1 MARFNIFSVV
11 ITLGL
16 GLVAT
21 NAHAD
26 AKKAQA
32 EQYVR
37 AHLQCS
43 AYFNSKP
50 SGKSRS
56 EQHIEA
62 GAEWMEVFSA
72 LAHDVNSAKSWM
84 RANSAAMTHKVEQ
97 EYGGNFLDPRI
108 GNDFESLCSKVHPG
122 LTSNG
127 ARVDPAALEAARAKR
142 NVTVDELIIK
152 TLTGKTIKI
161 ENSGLKT
168 VAELK
173 NAIQDEEGI
182 PPEQQRLIFA
192 GKQLED
198 GASLAG
204 YNIKSGDTLHL
215 ILRLR

>member
-1 MARFNIFSVV
+1 MRFNVFSVV
-11 ITLGL
+11 ITIGL
-16 GLVAT
+16 SLAT
-21 NAHAD
+21 ANAHAD
-26 AKKAQA
+26 PNKAQA

-37 AHLQCS
+37 AHIQCS

-72 LAHDVNSAKSWM
+72 LSHDVNSAKSWM
-84 RANSAAMTHKVEQ
+84 RANSKAMTQKVQQ

-127 ARVDPAALEAARAKR
+127 ARVDPAALEATRAKK
-142 NVTVDELIIK
+142 NVTVDELFVK

-168 VAELK
+168 VADLK
-173 NAIQDEEGI
+173 DAIQDEEGI
-182 PPEQQRLIFA
+182 PPKQQRLIFA

-198 GASLAG
+198 AASLAV

-215 ILRLR
+215 ILSR

>member
-1 MARFNIFSVV
+1 MARFNLLLILFASGA
-11 ITLGL
+11 TLTGFE
-16 GLVAT
+16 AQA
-21 NAHAD
+21 NPQ
-26 AKKAQA
+26 KAQA

-43 AYFNSKP
+43 AFFNSKP

-62 GAEWMEVFSA
+62 GAEWLEVFSA
-72 LAHDVNSAKSWM
+72 LTHDVNSAKQWM
-84 RANSAAMTHKVEQ
+84 KANSAAMTQKVAK

-108 GNDFESLCSKVHPG
+108 GNDFESLCSKVYPG

-127 ARVDPAALEAARAKR
+127 ARVDPAALQAARAR
-142 NVTVDELIIK
+142 ANVIVDELYVK

-161 ENSGLKT
+161 DNANLKT

-173 NAIQDEEGI
+173 ASIQDEEGI

-198 GASLAG
+198 AARLAD

-215 ILRLR
+215 IMKLR

>member
-1 MARFNIFSVV
+1 VARFNILSIV
-11 ITLGL
+11 ITIGL
-16 GLVAT
+16 GIAAT
-21 NAHAD
+21 SAHAD
-26 AKKAQA
+26 PKKTQA

-56 EQHIEA
+56 AEHIEA
-62 GAEWMEVFSA
+62 GAEWLEVFSVQ
-72 LAHDVNSAKSWM
+72 DVNTAKQWM
-84 RANSAAMTHKVEQ
+84 KANSAAMTQKVDK
-97 EYGGNFLDPRI
+97 EYGGNFSDPRI
-108 GNDFESLCSKVHPG
+108 GNDFKSLCSKVHPG

-127 ARVDPAALEAARAKR
+127 ARVDPAALKASRARA
-142 NVTVDELIIK
+142 NVTVDELYVK

-161 ENSGLKT
+161 DSDGLKT

-182 PPEQQRLIFA
+182 PPEQQRLIFV

-198 GASLAG
+198 AALLAS

-215 ILRLR
+215 IIRLH